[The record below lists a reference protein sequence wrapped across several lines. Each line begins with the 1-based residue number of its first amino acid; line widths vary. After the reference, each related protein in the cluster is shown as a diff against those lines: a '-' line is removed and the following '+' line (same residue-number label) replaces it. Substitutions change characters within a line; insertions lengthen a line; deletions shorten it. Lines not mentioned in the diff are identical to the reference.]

1 MKAACIAF
9 LLACGTLLASCA
21 HEAPM
26 HRVSPDY
33 LASGNLSG
41 VRAFFYGPR
50 TVVEFAHAPA
60 FLWIAPAILSITDAN
75 GVDVGFEKEGRY
87 YRLSRRLDHFT
98 VWVNGRSLVFQSVR
112 PVETASFP
120 APGDTAPTMANG
132 DDEDQWSDV
141 RKLSETQ
148 LAEIRQ
154 VIDIT
159 QTNTG
164 KTVSDSPA
172 LDRRVN
178 AIGSRSGNAAM
189 AIVHVNFAPGHTAF
203 KPGEAVKRVL
213 APAAKLV
220 DRVSVH
226 GRTDAQVAGPNDA
239 RIALGRALSARNY
252 LIEHGVSPD
261 KITVDSQADGDFI
274 APNDTK
280 AGRALNRRVEIELLI
295 SRSE

>member
-1 MKAACIAF
+1 MKAAHIVF

-41 VRAFFYGPR
+41 VRAFLYGQR

-60 FLWIAPAILSITDAN
+60 FLWIAPAILSIKDEN

-87 YRLSRRLDHFT
+87 YRLSRKLNHFT
-98 VWVNGRSLVFQSVR
+98 VWVNGRSLVFQSVG
-112 PVETASFP
+112 PEETASSP

-132 DDEDQWSDV
+132 DGEDLWSDV

-148 LAEIRQ
+148 LAEIRR
-154 VIDIT
+154 VIEVT

-164 KTVSDSPA
+164 TTESDTPA
-172 LDRRVN
+172 LDWRIN
-178 AIGSRSGNAAM
+178 AIQSRPEKVAT
-189 AIVHVNFAPGHTAF
+189 AIIHVNFAPGQTAF

-213 APAAKLV
+213 ASAAKLADHV
-220 DRVSVH
+220 ILH
-226 GRTDAQVAGPNDA
+226 GRTDARVAGPHDA
-239 RIALGRALSARNY
+239 GIALGRALSARKY
-252 LIEHGVSPD
+252 LVENGVEAD
-261 KITVDSQADGDFI
+261 KITVNSRADGDFV
-274 APNDTK
+274 APGGTK
-280 AGRALNRRVEIELLI
+280 EGRALNRRVEIELLLGKHG
-295 SRSE
+295 